1 MAIARKYVP
10 HVLSQWGKVQRIDGG
25 DTIHASELVAM
36 NENSRDATYV
46 RNPEFVPQDFY
57 GQLRRI
63 FVLELPPSAELRTD
77 EASTL
82 LLAAIQSVKTQEASD
97 VQQVFYK
104 DDGAL
109 DVVDLASI
117 QCVVGRVY
125 DTQRNSQE
133 GGESQMI
140 AYDLGGGT
148 FDVSLLSIDDSVF
161 EVLAMAGDT
170 HLGARTSITATRRS
184 RHGRHGQP
192 ACAGQAQARVE
203 KAKRTLSSQQST
215 RLEIES
221 FEGGNDFTETLT
233 RAKFE
238 ELNMDLF
245 RKTMKPVEQVLKDAN
260 LKKEDIDEIV
270 LVSGSTRIP
279 KVQQLLKEYFG
290 KEPSKGINP
299 DEAVAYG
306 AAVQGGIL
314 SGDETLGDVIG
325 RCLPLDSR
333 YRDHRW
339 CHDEAHPPQHCHPHA
354 QEPDV

>member
-46 RNPEFVPQDFY
+46 RYQLLVDKYATQRRRTPEFVPQDFY

-125 DTQRNSQE
+125 DTQRNSY
-133 GGESQMI
+133 GIIDRSGPL
-140 AYDLGGGT
+140 ARAV
-148 FDVSLLSIDDSVF
+148 FVDDS
-161 EVLAMAGDT
+161 
-170 HLGARTSITATRRS
+170 
-184 RHGRHGQP
+184 
-192 ACAGQAQARVE
+192 
-203 KAKRTLSSQQST
+203 
-215 RLEIES
+215 
-221 FEGGNDFTETLT
+221 ET
-233 RAKFE
+233 
-238 ELNMDLF
+238 
-245 RKTMKPVEQVLKDAN
+245 
-260 LKKEDIDEIV
+260 
-270 LVSGSTRIP
+270 
-279 KVQQLLKEYFG
+279 
-290 KEPSKGINP
+290 PS
-299 DEAVAYG
+299 
-306 AAVQGGIL
+306 
-314 SGDETLGDVIG
+314 
-325 RCLPLDSR
+325 
-333 YRDHRW
+333 
-339 CHDEAHPPQHCHPHA
+339 
-354 QEPDV
+354 